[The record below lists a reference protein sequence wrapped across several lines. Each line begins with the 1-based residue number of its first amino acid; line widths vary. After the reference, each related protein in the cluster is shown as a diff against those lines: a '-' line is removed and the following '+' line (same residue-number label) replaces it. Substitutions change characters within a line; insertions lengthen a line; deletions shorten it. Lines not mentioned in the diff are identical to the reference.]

1 MSFFTDRAFTPHFL
15 ERSVGLD
22 KMLVNVS
29 QNNNSSENEK
39 SLVQYVKKSN

>member
-29 QNNNSSENEK
+29 QNSSSENEK
-39 SLVQYVKKSN
+39 VFQYVKK